1 MNYNFVLRTHHG
13 YNIPY
18 IITLSINGIYRMKL
32 KNKQNYSLT
41 YLESFNIKN
50 EAEGLMEPSGL
61 VLSHGGNALWTISD
75 DTSKIFKISLTGK
88 LKKAKSFKISD
99 SELEGITL
107 IQDGEFFLVVK
118 ESNNEIIKIMIE
130 TQEVIDRKCLDEM
143 AGYDAIAH
151 HFSNGVLNKGL
162 EGITWN
168 QNTGTIF
175 VMKESS
181 PGLLM
186 EISANLQTITSHCL
200 LNHDNGFYDAD
211 VSAEELDFSDICYDQ
226 TQDCFWI
233 ISDMARR
240 LFLYDWQ
247 ANKVIQSLKLGYG
260 QEGEYREIEK
270 AEGIAINPDENRLY
284 IVSDETA
291 RLYTFDLR

>member
-1 MNYNFVLRTHHG
+1 MSYNFVLRTHHG
-13 YNIPY
+13 YNIPRT
-18 IITLSINGIYRMKL
+18 ITLSINGIYKMTL
-32 KNKQNYSLT
+32 NNKPNYSLT

-50 EAEGLMEPSGL
+50 EAEGLLEPSGL

-107 IQDGEFFLVVK
+107 IQDGEFLLVVK
-118 ESNNEIIKIMIE
+118 ESNNEIIKIKIE
-130 TQEVIDRKCLDEM
+130 TQQVTNRKCLDEM

-151 HFSNGVLNKGL
+151 HFSNGVHNKGL

-175 VMKESS
+175 VIKECS
-181 PGLLM
+181 PGLMM
-186 EISANLQTITSHCL
+186 EISADLQTIVSHCL

-211 VSAEELDFSDICYDQ
+211 VSADELDFSDICYDQ
-226 TQDCFWI
+226 TQNRFWI

-247 ANKVIQSLKLGYG
+247 ANKVLQSLKLGYG
-260 QEGEYREIEK
+260 QDGEYREIEK
-270 AEGIAINPDENRLY
+270 AEGIAIDPDENRLY

-291 RLYTFDLR
+291 RLYTFDIR